1 MGPVAFHC
9 CVNRSNIGNMDT
21 LRAMQAFVKI
31 VDAGSL
37 TAAAEALGVSQPS
50 MVRTLAALERELG
63 VRLLNRT
70 TRRMA
75 LTDEGRE
82 YCERCRVILSAVE
95 QAQASLTAR
104 RAVPSGKLRI
114 TASVPFGR
122 RFVVPVV
129 TEFLAAHPQVRIELP
144 LLDRVID
151 LVEEGIDV
159 AIRIAPLPDSSIV
172 AVPIGQTRRIIVA
185 SPALLA
191 RAGTPMAPADLSHG
205 PCVSFTGLVSAGE
218 WEIRGGRKTVRVP
231 VSSVLVT
238 NQIDAA
244 VQACVQGLGWGQFF
258 DYHVHDELRAGRL
271 VQLLSDYEAAPT
283 PAHIV
288 YPQARLLSP
297 NVRAFVDFAA
307 PALRERLAAV
317 SLETRCDP

>member
-1 MGPVAFHC
+1 
-9 CVNRSNIGNMDT
+9 MDK
-21 LRAMQAFVKI
+21 LQAMQAFVKI
-31 VDAGSL
+31 VDGGSL
-37 TAAAEALGVSQPS
+37 TAAAEALEVSQPS
-50 MVRTLAALERELG
+50 MVRTLAALERDLG

-82 YCERCRVILSAVE
+82 YYERCRVILSAVE
-95 QAQASLTAR
+95 EAQASLSAR
-104 RAVPSGKLRI
+104 RTAPSGKLRI

-122 RFVVPVV
+122 LFVAPLVID
-129 TEFLAAHPQVRIELP
+129 FLAAQPQLRVELM

-151 LVEEGIDV
+151 LVEEGIDLAV
-159 AIRIAPLPDSSIV
+159 RIAPLPDSSMV
-172 AVPIGQTRRIIVA
+172 AVPIGQTRRIIVG

-191 RAGTPMAPADLSHG
+191 RQGAPRTPAELAAA
-205 PCVSFTGLVSAGE
+205 PCVSFSGLVSGSE
-218 WEIRGGRKTVRVP
+218 WEIRDTRKTVRVA
-231 VSSVLVT
+231 VNSVLVT

-258 DYHVHDELRAGRL
+258 DYHVHQELRAGRL
-271 VQLLSDYEAAPT
+271 VRVLSDHAAAPT

-307 PALRERLAAV
+307 PLLRQRLAG
-317 SLETRCDP
+317 LH

>member
-1 MGPVAFHC
+1 
-9 CVNRSNIGNMDT
+9 MDR
-21 LRAMQAFVKI
+21 LHAMQAFVKI
-31 VDAGSL
+31 VDSGSL
-37 TAAAEALGVSQPS
+37 TAAAQALGVSQPS

-82 YCERCRVILSAVE
+82 YCERCRAILAAVE
-95 QAQASLTAR
+95 EAQASLTAR
-104 RAVPSGKLRI
+104 RATPSGTLRI

-122 RFVVPVV
+122 LFVVPVV
-129 TEFLAAHPQVRIELP
+129 TAFLAAHAQVRIELL

-151 LVEEGIDV
+151 LVEEGIDL
-159 AIRIAPLPDSSIV
+159 AIRVAPLPDSSMV
-172 AVPIGQTRRIIVA
+172 AVPLGQTRRMIVA

-191 RAGTPMAPADLSHG
+191 RRGAPRTPADLAAG
-205 PCVSFTGLVSAGE
+205 PCISFTGLVSTGE
-218 WEIRGGRKTVRVP
+218 WEIRDARKVLRVP
-231 VSSVLVT
+231 VSSVLTT

-258 DYHVHDELRAGRL
+258 DYHVQDELRSGRL
-271 VQLLSDYEAAPT
+271 VPVLEEYQAEPT

-297 NVRAFVDFAA
+297 NVRTFVDFAA
-307 PALRERLAAV
+307 SRLRQRLAA
-317 SLETRCDP
+317 LP

>member
-1 MGPVAFHC
+1 
-9 CVNRSNIGNMDT
+9 MDK
-21 LRAMQAFVKI
+21 LYAMQAFVKI
-31 VDAGSL
+31 VDGGSL
-37 TAAAEALGVSQPS
+37 TAAAEALEVSQPS

-82 YCERCRVILSAVE
+82 YYARCRAILSAVE
-95 QAQASLTAR
+95 EAQASLTAR
-104 RAVPSGKLRI
+104 RAAPSGTLRI

-122 RFVVPVV
+122 LFVVPVV
-129 TEFLAAHPQVRIELP
+129 MDFLAAHPQLRIELL

-151 LVEEGIDV
+151 LVDEGIDL
-159 AIRIAPLPDSSIV
+159 AIRVAALPDSSMV

-185 SPALLA
+185 SPGLLA
-191 RAGTPMAPADLSHG
+191 RHGTPSTPADLGSG

-218 WEIRGGRKTVRVP
+218 WEIRSGRKAMRVP
-231 VSSVLVT
+231 VNSVLTT

-244 VQACVQGLGWGQFF
+244 VQACVHGLGLGQFF
-258 DYHVHDELRAGRL
+258 DYHVHQELRAGRL
-271 VQLLSDYEAAPT
+271 VQVLSNYQAELT

-307 PALRERLAAV
+307 PLLRQQLAE
-317 SLETRCDP
+317 LH

>member
-1 MGPVAFHC
+1 
-9 CVNRSNIGNMDT
+9 
-21 LRAMQAFVKI
+21 MQAFVKI
-31 VDAGSL
+31 VDCGSL
-37 TAAAEALGVSQPS
+37 TAAAAALDVSQPS

-82 YCERCRVILSAVE
+82 YCERCRVILAAVE
-95 QAQASLTAR
+95 EAQASLSAR
-104 RAVPSGKLRI
+104 RATPSGTLRI

-122 RFVVPVV
+122 LFVVPVV
-129 TEFLAAHPQVRIELP
+129 TAFLAAHPQMRIELL

-151 LVEEGIDV
+151 LVEEGIDL
-159 AIRIAPLPDSSIV
+159 AIRVAPLPDSSMV
-172 AVPIGQTRRIIVA
+172 AVPLGQTRRIIVA

-191 RAGTPMAPADLSHG
+191 RQGAPRTPADLSAG
-205 PCVSFTGLVSAGE
+205 PCISFTGLVSAGE
-218 WEIRGGRKTVRVP
+218 WEIRDARKTLRVP
-231 VSSVLVT
+231 VSSVLAT

-258 DYHVHDELRAGRL
+258 DYHVQDELRSGRL
-271 VQLLSDYEAAPT
+271 VPVLEAYQAEPT

-307 PALRERLAAV
+307 PRLRQGLAA
-317 SLETRCDP
+317 LH

>member
-1 MGPVAFHC
+1 
-9 CVNRSNIGNMDT
+9 
-21 LRAMQAFVKI
+21 MQAFVKI
-31 VDAGSL
+31 VDSGSL
-37 TAAAEALGVSQPS
+37 TAAAAALDVSQPS

-82 YCERCRVILSAVE
+82 YCARCRVILAAVE
-95 QAQASLTAR
+95 EAQASLSAR
-104 RAVPSGKLRI
+104 RATPGGTLRI

-122 RFVVPVV
+122 LFVVPVV
-129 TEFLAAHPQVRIELP
+129 TDFLAAHPQVRIELL

-151 LVEEGIDV
+151 LVEEGIDL
-159 AIRIAPLPDSSIV
+159 AIRVAPLPDSSMV
-172 AVPIGQTRRIIVA
+172 AVPLGQTRRIIVA
-185 SPALLA
+185 SPALLSRRGA
-191 RAGTPMAPADLSHG
+191 PRKPADLTAG
-205 PCVSFTGLVSAGE
+205 PCISFTGLVSAGE
-218 WEIRGGRKTVRVP
+218 WEIRDARKTLRVP
-231 VSSVLVT
+231 VSSALAT

-258 DYHVHDELRAGRL
+258 DYHVQDELRTGRL
-271 VQLLSDYEAAPT
+271 VPVLEEYQAEPT

-307 PALRERLAAV
+307 PRLRLAA
-317 SLETRCDP
+317 LH